1 MKNLFLNKLFLY
13 ILIVLTVCFSLTGCV
28 KDGAPDEWRFFDSD
42 YAHSLSDYHIDYLHL
57 SYYSTEIATI
67 YDYDDMTVLFD
78 MVSALVLTKTNERR
92 NDLPD
97 DFELLCDVC
106 FVNENGNG
114 PTMSYYFSL
123 STTGEICFLRQQLA
137 AESVVY
143 TGYSTEILNEVNRL
157 IELYN

>member
-1 MKNLFLNKLFLY
+1 MKKIFLY

-28 KDGAPDEWRFFDSD
+28 IKDGAPDELHVFDSD
-42 YAHSLSDYHIDYLHL
+42 YAHSLSDYHIDYLRL
-57 SYYSTEIATI
+57 SYNSTEIATI

-78 MVSALVLTKTNERR
+78 MVSALVLTKTDERS
-92 NDLPD
+92 NDLPA
-97 DFELLCDVC
+97 DFDLLCHVS
-106 FVNENGNG
+106 FVRVYENRPNE
-114 PTMSYYFSL
+114 SYFFDL
-123 STTGEICFLRQQLA
+123 STTGEICFLKQQFA

>member
-1 MKNLFLNKLFLY
+1 MKKIFLY

-28 KDGAPDEWRFFDSD
+28 IKDGAPDEWRVFDSD
-42 YAHSLSDYHIDYLHL
+42 YAHSLSDYHIDYLRL

-78 MVSALVLTKTNERR
+78 MVSALVLTKTDERS
-92 NDLPD
+92 NHLPG
-97 DFELLCDVC
+97 DFELLCYVS
-106 FVNENGNG
+106 FVYENGNG
-114 PTMSYYFSL
+114 PTISYYFAL
-123 STTGEICFLRQQLA
+123 STTGEICFLKQQFA